1 MKKPGGRRMPNAGYG
16 NDQSRW
22 GDEQRDVAGPFLTG
36 RLPSRCYPFIG
47 MSTQAPAPPQKINL
61 RRPDI
66 MEAVQAQV
74 LSHYRSGL
82 VERIRANGH
91 ILSAGDLTIK
101 LAKEFGFCYGVE
113 RAIDLAYAAR
123 KAYPERR
130 IFLLGE
136 IIHNPE
142 VNDQIQRLGILTI
155 ASKPG
160 DDEINEL
167 KPEDIVIIPAFG
179 TEVATRR
186 KLEAKGC
193 QFVDTTC
200 GDVMSVWK
208 RVRQYSKD
216 SVTSII
222 HGKAWHEETK
232 ATSSQARASGPGH
245 YLVVFTLA
253 ETDCVC
259 DYIVNGGN
267 KAEFLEKFKHAC
279 SEGFDP
285 DVHLRA
291 IGVANQTTML
301 RGETEEVQR
310 RLRQAMIQK
319 YGEGEIDKHFRF
331 FDTICGATQDRQDA
345 LGKLLL
351 EPISLLL
358 VIGGY
363 NSSNTSHLAEMGEA
377 KLPTYF
383 IKNAAKM
390 ESEKL
395 ICHYDQH
402 KHQEIETRDWL
413 PSGKITVGITAGASC
428 PNNLIEDAIRRLFE
442 LRGISVQQ
450 LIEEA

>member
-1 MKKPGGRRMPNAGYG
+1 MSIEAPSAP
-16 NDQSRW
+16 
-22 GDEQRDVAGPFLTG
+22 AGP
-36 RLPSRCYPFIG
+36 P
-47 MSTQAPAPPQKINL
+47 KKVNL

-74 LSHYRSGL
+74 LSHYRSEL
-82 VERIRANGH
+82 VDRIRARGH
-91 ILSAGDLTIK
+91 VISADGVLTIK

-123 KAYPERR
+123 KVFPKQPIY
-130 IFLLGE
+130 ILGE

-142 VNDQIQRLGILTI
+142 VNDQIRAMDIRFLSGKEKNADI
-155 ASKPG
+155 
-160 DDEINEL
+160 EEL
-167 KPEDIVIIPAFG
+167 KEGDVVIIPAFG
-179 TEVATRR
+179 TEVATRQ

-193 QFVDTTC
+193 VFVDTTC

-208 RVRQYSKD
+208 RIKQYSREA
-216 SVTSII
+216 VTSII

-232 ATSSQARASGPGH
+232 ATSSQATATSGH

-253 ETDCVC
+253 ETDYVC
-259 DYIVNGGN
+259 NYIVHGGN
-267 KAEFLEKFKHAC
+267 KQEFLEKFKGAY
-279 SEGFDP
+279 SAGFDP
-285 DVHLRA
+285 DVHLNA

-310 RLRQAMIQK
+310 RLKKAIQAK
-319 YGEGEIDKHFRF
+319 FGEANTDHHFRF

-345 LGKLLL
+345 LEKLLA
-351 EPISLLL
+351 EPLDLLL

-390 ESEKL
+390 ASQQV
-395 ICHYDQH
+395 IQHYDQH
-402 KHQEIETRDWL
+402 KHEEVETRDWL
-413 PSGKITVGITAGASC
+413 PAGNLTIGVTAGASC
-428 PNNLIEDAIRRLFE
+428 PNNLIEDVIRRLFE
-442 LRGISVQQ
+442 LKGTAIPA
-450 LIEEA
+450 L